1 MLNQTQILQ
10 FKINNEYQNSIDFIR
25 KVRHILSCFSN

>member
-25 KVRHILSCFSN
+25 KVRQY

>member
-25 KVRHILSCFSN
+25 KVRQYWARLQ